1 MNTSNK
7 GADQSARMRTSR
19 LVCALVVRTQPKTG
33 FFAPRHKKRS
43 SNFICIV
50 FDLKPFIKVGKHVTC
65 DVIFNV
71 RVLRAQPYWKLY
83 PYCGKLFRLFL
94 CKTKLLKQA
103 TLL

>member
-7 GADQSARMRTSR
+7 GADQSVRMRR
-19 LVCALVVRTQPKTG
+19 LVCALVVCTPPKTG

-43 SNFICIV
+43 SDFICIV
-50 FDLKPFIKVGKHVTC
+50 FDLKRFIKVGKHVTC

-71 RVLRAQPYWKLY
+71 TVRAQPYWKLY
-83 PYCGKLFRLFL
+83 PYCGKLFCLFL